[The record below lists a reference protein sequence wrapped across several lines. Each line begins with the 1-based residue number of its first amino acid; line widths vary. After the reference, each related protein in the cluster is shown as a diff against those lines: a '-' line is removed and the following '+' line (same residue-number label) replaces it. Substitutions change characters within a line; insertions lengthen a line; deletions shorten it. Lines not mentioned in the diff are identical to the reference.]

1 MKMTKN
7 LTHIASKVEF
17 EPAMSEEQL
26 EAARTLRTA
35 SVTS

>member
-26 EAARTLRTA
+26 EL
-35 SVTS
+35 SLIHI